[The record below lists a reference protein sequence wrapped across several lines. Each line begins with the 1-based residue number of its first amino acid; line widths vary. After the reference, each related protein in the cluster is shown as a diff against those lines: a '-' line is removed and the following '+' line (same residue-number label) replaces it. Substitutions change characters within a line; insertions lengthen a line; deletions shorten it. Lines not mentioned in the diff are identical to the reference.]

1 MAAPKPSQVE
11 GGDRLARKAAPV
23 RPCGSV
29 QTRKGSYEM
38 ATTILIVDDAL
49 FTRMMLRNILSENG
63 FNAVVE
69 AETGTEA
76 IWAYERW
83 KPDIVIMD
91 INMPEMDG
99 MTAIKN
105 ILRIDP
111 QAKIIICSALGER
124 QLMLEALEEGVVDF
138 ITKPFQ
144 PEKVLE
150 VIKKTL
156 S

>member
-1 MAAPKPSQVE
+1 MSKTV
-11 GGDRLARKAAPV
+11 
-23 RPCGSV
+23 
-29 QTRKGSYEM
+29 
-38 ATTILIVDDAL
+38 LIVDDAL
-49 FTRMMLRNILSENG
+49 FTRMMLRNILADNG

-99 MTAIKN
+99 MTAVKN

-111 QAKIIICSALGER
+111 EAKIIICSALGER
-124 QLMLEALEEGVVDF
+124 QLMKEALEEGVVDF
-138 ITKPFQ
+138 VTKPFQ
-144 PEKVLE
+144 PAKVME
-150 VIKKTL
+150 VINKALK
-156 S
+156 

>member
-1 MAAPKPSQVE
+1 MN
-11 GGDRLARKAAPV
+11 
-23 RPCGSV
+23 
-29 QTRKGSYEM
+29 
-38 ATTILIVDDAL
+38 TTILVVDDAL
-49 FTRMMLRNILSENG
+49 FTRMMLRNILADNG
-63 FNAVVE
+63 FNAIIE

-99 MTAIKN
+99 MTAIRN

-111 QAKIIICSALGER
+111 DAKIIICSALGER
-124 QLMLEALEEGVVDF
+124 QLMVEALEEGVIDF

-144 PEKVLE
+144 PDKVMD
-150 VIKKTL
+150 VINKAL
-156 S
+156 A

>member
-1 MAAPKPSQVE
+1 MAP
-11 GGDRLARKAAPV
+11 
-23 RPCGSV
+23 
-29 QTRKGSYEM
+29 
-38 ATTILIVDDAL
+38 TILIVDDAL
-49 FTRMMLRNILSENG
+49 FTRMMLRNILADNG

-111 QAKIIICSALGER
+111 EAKIIVCSALGEK
-124 QLMLEALEEGVVDF
+124 QLMLEALEEGVIDF

-150 VIKKTL
+150 VINKTL
-156 S
+156 P